1 MNAYY
6 NKNEA
11 FDSNKRIIEAY
22 FGESVRAES
31 PFKKLFEQVL
41 YLLSVVLQALTCT
54 AVRRVAK
61 ATTVAI
67 LLIGF
72 VGVIGAMESGALGLG
87 TGLLIGGLLVGLEIL
102 CLRPHRA

>member
-22 FGESVRAES
+22 FGESVRVQNRVQ
-31 PFKKLFEQVL
+31 KLLEQVL
-41 YLLSVVLQALTCT
+41 YLLSALLQLLSSAS
-54 AVRRVAK
+54 VRRVAK
-61 ATTVAI
+61 VTSVAV
-67 LLIGF
+67 LLVGF

-87 TGLLIGGLLVGLEIL
+87 AGLLIGAALVCLEIL